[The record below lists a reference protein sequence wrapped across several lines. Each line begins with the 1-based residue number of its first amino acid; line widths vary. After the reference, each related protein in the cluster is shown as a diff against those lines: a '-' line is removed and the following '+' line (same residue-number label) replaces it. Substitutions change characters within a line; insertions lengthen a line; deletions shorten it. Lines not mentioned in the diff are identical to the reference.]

1 MSINPSGYQIIKARP
16 DLACSP
22 SLYTIQPPL
31 LTTSSSNLPPIAIA
45 DYEINDPN
53 LTSQGMADIFSAVVD
68 NVLENDKSLPPIQEK
83 IDSVKKKDKVR
94 FVKKNEKEREK
105 IQSDAW
111 SKHTIAQTKFAVK
124 VFRGN
129 YILYQ

>member
-1 MSINPSGYQIIKARP
+1 
-16 DLACSP
+16 
-22 SLYTIQPPL
+22 
-31 LTTSSSNLPPIAIA
+31 
-45 DYEINDPN
+45 
-53 LTSQGMADIFSAVVD
+53 MADIFSAVVD

-94 FVKKNEKEREK
+94 FVKKNEKDREK